1 VVWGKVAMNEISN
14 EPIIWI
20 ISIQHWPRVY
30 LRAELIERGFD
41 AVGFQDLEQALT
53 VLYHPYY
60 VKPQMIV
67 LDLFQLGAR
76 QHEIS
81 ALMRFAVPTM
91 VLGGA
96 VELNEERV
104 KKSDWLAVIQRP
116 VTIGGIADMVRGPTS
131 SACREKVECPDG

>member
-1 VVWGKVAMNEISN
+1 MTEVLN
-14 EPIIWI
+14 EPVIWI
-20 ISIQHWPRVY
+20 ISSQHWPRVY

-116 VTIGGIADMVRGPTS
+116 VTIGGIADMVEDRHPQLVG
-131 SACREKVECPDG
+131 RR